1 MSEDITTRLRRDCMS
16 LIADE
21 AADTIEQLR
30 ADVMCLKYQNAEFV
44 RNLTMAQDERNAAAA
59 ERDDAQRELRKAET
73 ESSMLRVECGV
84 IAKERDEARRDAERW
99 EHDALRLMEERNTA
113 ERERD
118 EARQQVARLL
128 DVETGNRIAI
138 ANLTAER
145 DALRLELWDLQRGF
159 CNVASSRNKEITG
172 SPRSHLQIARDKG
185 WKCFEDEAYGP
196 LED

>member
-44 RNLTMAQDERNAAAA
+44 RNLTMAQDERNAA
-59 ERDDAQRELRKAET
+59 
-73 ESSMLRVECGV
+73 
-84 IAKERDEARRDAERW
+84 
-99 EHDALRLMEERNTA
+99 TA
-113 ERERD
+113 ERD

-138 ANLTAER
+138 ANMTAER
-145 DALRLELWDLQRGF
+145 DALRLELWNLQRGF

-172 SPRSHLQIARDKG
+172 SPRRPMQIARDNG